1 MHISANKFQPFFQT
15 LYFKKY
21 FTVRSLPL
29 KQAAHLLFGNKNPR
43 PPGRGRGFLRCTL
56 LSDNGLGGAVGSAG
70 AAVHAGI
77 GVDDVLRLALGNGL
91 HGAVL
96 RAAAAADAGIGDLM
110 SHE

>member
-1 MHISANKFQPFFQT
+1 M
-15 LYFKKY
+15 
-21 FTVRSLPL
+21 
-29 KQAAHLLFGNKNPR
+29 
-43 PPGRGRGFLRCTL
+43 RCTL